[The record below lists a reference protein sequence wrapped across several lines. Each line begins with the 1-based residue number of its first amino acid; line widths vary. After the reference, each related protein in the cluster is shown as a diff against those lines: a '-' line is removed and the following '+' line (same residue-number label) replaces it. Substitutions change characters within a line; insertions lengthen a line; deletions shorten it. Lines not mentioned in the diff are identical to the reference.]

1 MPSIREILHEIR
13 NLNEESIPQW
23 IAKGVNSLTP
33 EMLEKAIMENQD
45 PLLIAG
51 YLNLENPLIKIVAK
65 TLLKTHWERI
75 HFTFKDHW
83 ELYNQVSK
91 DPEKK
96 KLLDTPVGQAW
107 LIYVRERCNEYY
119 YIYTWD
125 KCPRCK
131 SQMDHQKTKSGGG
144 TYICRK
150 CGHQVRAW
158 C

>member
-96 KLLDTPVGQAW
+96 KLPA
-107 LIYVRERCNEYY
+107 
-119 YIYTWD
+119 
-125 KCPRCK
+125 CPRYTLF
-131 SQMDHQKTKSGGG
+131 SSYTPYSSPT
-144 TYICRK
+144 TY
-150 CGHQVRAW
+150 
-158 C
+158 